1 MRQQTTNLPQTLT
14 PLERL
19 LHEKRRVTEECELR
33 KIKLNADCAYIQAH
47 AGSLLLSGL
56 SSLLFPGSG
65 GNKRQQGSK
74 ASTGQTATAA
84 TAVAPLGWADFVSI
98 GKSLLPIAWEV
109 AQPLIMTWGIK
120 KVRKWFSHL
129 LFHKKG

>member
-56 SSLLFPGSG
+56 SALLFSG
-65 GNKRQQGSK
+65 GNKKQEAK
-74 ASTGQTATAA
+74 ASANQSATAA
-84 TAVAPLGWADFVSI
+84 PAMPWGWGDLLAV
-98 GKSLLPIAWEV
+98 GKSLLPVAWEV

-120 KVRKWFSHL
+120 KVRKWFSRL
-129 LFHKKG
+129 LFPKKE

>member
-56 SSLLFPGSG
+56 SALLFSG
-65 GNKRQQGSK
+65 GNKKQEAK
-74 ASTGQTATAA
+74 ASANQSATAA
-84 TAVAPLGWADFVSI
+84 PAMPWGWGDLLAV
-98 GKSLLPIAWEV
+98 GKSLLPVAWEV
-109 AQPLIMTWGIK
+109 AQPIIMTWGIK
-120 KVRKWFSHL
+120 KVRKWFSRL
-129 LFHKKG
+129 LFPKKE

>member
-19 LHEKRRVTEECELR
+19 LHEKQRVTVECELR

-56 SSLLFPGSG
+56 SSLLFLG
-65 GNKRQQGSK
+65 GNKKQEAK
-74 ASTGQTATAA
+74 ATADRTATAA
-84 TAVAPLGWADFVSI
+84 PVVRPAVPAPQVPAAAA
-98 GKSLLPIAWEV
+98 AWQGRS
-109 AQPLIMTWGIK
+109 AAPPASA
-120 KVRKWFSHL
+120 RRR
-129 LFHKKG
+129 

>member
-19 LHEKRRVTEECELR
+19 LHEKQRVTEECELR

-56 SSLLFPGSG
+56 SALLFPG
-65 GNKRQQGSK
+65 GNKKQAAK
-74 ASTGQTATAA
+74 ASANQTAAA
-84 TAVAPLGWADFVSI
+84 APAMPWRWGDLLAV
-98 GKSLLPIAWEV
+98 GKSLLPVAWEV
-109 AQPLIMTWGIK
+109 AQPIIMTWGIK
-120 KVRKWFSHL
+120 KVRKWFSRL
-129 LFHKKG
+129 LFSKKE

>member
-19 LHEKRRVTEECELR
+19 LHEKRRVTEACELR

-56 SSLLFPGSG
+56 SSLLFPGGDKKQRPAQASG
-65 GNKRQQGSK
+65 DR
-74 ASTGQTATAA
+74 TATAA
-84 TAVAPLGWADFVSI
+84 ATSLPLGWGDFLSI

-129 LFHKKG
+129 LFHKKE

>member
-19 LHEKRRVTEECELR
+19 LHEKQRVTEECELR

-56 SSLLFPGSG
+56 SSLLFPG
-65 GNKRQQGSK
+65 GNKKQEAK
-74 ASTGQTATAA
+74 ASPNQTAA
-84 TAVAPLGWADFVSI
+84 TSTAMPLGWGALLAV
-98 GKSLLPIAWEV
+98 GKSLLPVAWEV

-120 KVRKWFSHL
+120 KVRKWFSRL
-129 LFHKKG
+129 LFSKKE

>member
-56 SSLLFPGSG
+56 SSLLFSG
-65 GNKRQQGSK
+65 GNKKHEAK
-74 ASTGQTATAA
+74 ASANQTVSATAM
-84 TAVAPLGWADFVSI
+84 PLGWGDLLSI
-98 GKSLLPIAWEV
+98 GKSLLPVVWEV
-109 AQPLIMTWGIK
+109 AQPIIMTWGIQ
-120 KVRKWFSHL
+120 KVRKWFSRL
-129 LFHKKG
+129 LFPKKK

>member
-19 LHEKRRVTEECELR
+19 LHEKQRVTEECELR

-56 SSLLFPGSG
+56 SALLLPG
-65 GNKRQQGSK
+65 GNKKQAAK
-74 ASTGQTATAA
+74 ASANQTAAA
-84 TAVAPLGWADFVSI
+84 APVMPWGWGDLLAV
-98 GKSLLPIAWEV
+98 GKSLLPVAWEV
-109 AQPLIMTWGIK
+109 AQPIIMTWGIK
-120 KVRKWFSHL
+120 KVRKWFSRL
-129 LFHKKG
+129 LFSKKE

>member
-19 LHEKRRVTEECELR
+19 LHEKQRVTEACELR

-56 SSLLFPGSG
+56 SSLLFPG
-65 GNKRQQGSK
+65 GNKKQEAK
-74 ASTGQTATAA
+74 ASPNQTAAA
-84 TAVAPLGWADFVSI
+84 TSSAMPLGWSDFLAV
-98 GKSLLPIAWEV
+98 GKSLLPVAWEV

-120 KVRKWFSHL
+120 KVRKWFSRL
-129 LFHKKG
+129 LFSKKE

>member
-56 SSLLFPGSG
+56 SALLFFG
-65 GNKRQQGSK
+65 GNKKQEAK
-74 ASTGQTATAA
+74 ASDNQSATAA
-84 TAVAPLGWADFVSI
+84 PAMPWGWGDLLAV
-98 GKSLLPIAWEV
+98 GKSLLPVAWEV
-109 AQPLIMTWGIK
+109 AQPIIMTWGIK
-120 KVRKWFSHL
+120 KVRKWFSRL
-129 LFHKKG
+129 LFPKKE

>member
-19 LHEKRRVTEECELR
+19 LHEKQRVTEACELR

-56 SSLLFPGSG
+56 SSLLFPG
-65 GNKRQQGSK
+65 GNKKQEAK
-74 ASTGQTATAA
+74 ASPYQTAA
-84 TAVAPLGWADFVSI
+84 TSTAMPLGWGDLLAV
-98 GKSLLPIAWEV
+98 GKSLLPVAWEV

-120 KVRKWFSHL
+120 KVRKWFSRL
-129 LFHKKG
+129 LFSKKE

>member
-19 LHEKRRVTEECELR
+19 LHEKQRVTEECELR

-56 SSLLFPGSG
+56 SALLFPG
-65 GNKRQQGSK
+65 GNKKQTAK
-74 ASTGQTATAA
+74 ASANQTAAA
-84 TAVAPLGWADFVSI
+84 APAMPWGWGDLLAV
-98 GKSLLPIAWEV
+98 GKGLLPVAWEV
-109 AQPLIMTWGIK
+109 AQPIIMTWGIK
-120 KVRKWFSHL
+120 KVRKWFSRL
-129 LFHKKG
+129 LFSKKE

>member
-19 LHEKRRVTEECELR
+19 LHEKQRVTEECELR

-56 SSLLFPGSG
+56 SALLFPG
-65 GNKRQQGSK
+65 GNKKQVAKSS
-74 ASTGQTATAA
+74 ANQTAEAA
-84 TAVAPLGWADFVSI
+84 LAMPWGWGDLLAV
-98 GKSLLPIAWEV
+98 GKSLLPVAWEV
-109 AQPLIMTWGIK
+109 AQPIIMTWGIK
-120 KVRKWFSHL
+120 KVRKWFSRL
-129 LFHKKG
+129 LFSKKE

>member
-1 MRQQTTNLPQTLT
+1 MRQQTTNLQQTLT

-56 SSLLFPGSG
+56 SSLLFSG
-65 GNKRQQGSK
+65 GNKKQEAK
-74 ASTGQTATAA
+74 ASAHQTASA
-84 TAVAPLGWADFVSI
+84 TAVPLGWGDLLSI
-98 GKSLLPIAWEV
+98 GKSLLPVAWEV
-109 AQPLIMTWGIK
+109 AQPIIMTWGIK
-120 KVRKWFSHL
+120 KVRKWFSRL
-129 LFHKKG
+129 LFPKKK

>member
-19 LHEKRRVTEECELR
+19 LHEKQRVTVECELR

-56 SSLLFPGSG
+56 SSLLFLG
-65 GNKRQQGSK
+65 GNKKQEAK
-74 ASTGQTATAA
+74 ATADRTETAAA
-84 TAVAPLGWADFVSI
+84 TTQPLGWGDFLAI
-98 GKSLLPIAWEV
+98 GKSLLPVAWEV

-120 KVRKWFSHL
+120 KVRKWFSRL
-129 LFHKKG
+129 LFPKKR

>member
-56 SSLLFPGSG
+56 SVLLFSG
-65 GNKRQQGSK
+65 GNKKQEAK
-74 ASTGQTATAA
+74 ASANQSATAA
-84 TAVAPLGWADFVSI
+84 PAMPWGWGDLLAV
-98 GKSLLPIAWEV
+98 GKSLLPVAWEV
-109 AQPLIMTWGIK
+109 AQPIIMTWGIK
-120 KVRKWFSHL
+120 KVRKWFSRL
-129 LFHKKG
+129 LFPKKE

>member
-1 MRQQTTNLPQTLT
+1 MRQQTTNQLPTLT

-19 LHEKRRVTEECELR
+19 LHEKRRVTQECELC
-33 KIKLNADCAYIQAH
+33 KIKLNADCAYIQSH

-56 SSLLFPGSG
+56 SALLFPGTAG
-65 GNKRQQGSK
+65 KKPASK
-74 ASTGQTATAA
+74 VSAQPSAATSA
-84 TAVAPLGWADFVSI
+84 TAVPFGWNDLLSI
-98 GKSLLPIAWEV
+98 GKSLLPVAWEV

-129 LFHKKG
+129 LFPKKK